1 MKRECLS
8 CGQKEMVY
16 AVRDVSY
23 IYKGHET
30 VIPKV
35 KGWHCTLCR
44 EVEFEAGEGV
54 RFAEVIEKHASEINL
69 MEAAEILR
77 IRKKLKLTQQEA
89 SLLTGGGQNAFS
101 RYERCKVKPMQAVVN
116 LFKLLDK
123 HPDLLSE
130 LKLEIKNSQI
140 GQH

>member
-16 AVRDVSY
+16 AVQDVPY

-30 VIPKV
+30 VIPKI
-35 KGWHCTLCR
+35 KGWHCSLCM

-54 RFAEVIEKHASEINL
+54 RFADEIEKLAREINL
-69 MEAAEILR
+69 REAAEISR

-101 RYERCKVKPMQAVVN
+101 RYERCKAKPMQAIVN
-116 LFKLLDK
+116 LFKLLDR

-130 LKLEIKNSQI
+130 LKPEVKNSQI
-140 GQH
+140 GQN